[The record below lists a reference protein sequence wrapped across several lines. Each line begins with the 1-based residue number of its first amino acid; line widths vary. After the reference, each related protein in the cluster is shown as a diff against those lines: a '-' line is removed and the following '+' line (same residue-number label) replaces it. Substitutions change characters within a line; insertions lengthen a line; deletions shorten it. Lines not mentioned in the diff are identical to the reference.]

1 MPETFTYKARDRSGG
16 LISGKIAA
24 DSEQAVAA
32 FIRDKGYFVTQIK
45 KMKETGNL
53 EDYISKLRGV
63 KPKEVA
69 VFCRQMSIMV
79 NAGLPLVTAVG
90 ILIEQTYNPV
100 LKKALQDIYQQIQ
113 GGDTFSSAVK
123 QYDNIFPQIMIH
135 MITAGEVGG
144 VLDDV
149 MNRLSVHLEKDYKMR
164 EKIKSAMTY
173 PIVVISLAV
182 LVVIFILTFVMPTF
196 MTMFAQMNSELP
208 LPTQILLGVS
218 GFFQDYWW
226 LVIIGLVAGV
236 FGLAQL
242 YKMPRYQLLADS
254 MILRMPVFGMLVRKV
269 SIAKFSRTLG
279 TLLHGGVPIITALD
293 VVKNITGNMEL
304 VNALTTAQSDV
315 RDGFTLSDTLK
326 STQVFTPMVVQMIA
340 VGEETGQMDTML
352 EKIADFY
359 EDDVDD
365 VVSRLSSLLEPMMI
379 LILGVII
386 GSIVVSIALPMFDVV
401 NNVGG

>member
-196 MTMFAQMNSELP
+196 MTMFTQMNSELP

-218 GFFQDYWW
+218 GFFQNYWW
-226 LVIIGLVAGV
+226 LVIIGLVASV

-242 YKMPRYQLLADS
+242 YKVPRYQLLADS

-304 VNALTTAQSDV
+304 VNALSTAQSDV

-326 STQVFTPMVVQMIA
+326 SSQVFTPMVVQMIA

-379 LILGVII
+379 VILGIII
-386 GSIVVSIALPMFDVV
+386 GAIVISIALPMFDVV
-401 NNVGG
+401 NHVGG